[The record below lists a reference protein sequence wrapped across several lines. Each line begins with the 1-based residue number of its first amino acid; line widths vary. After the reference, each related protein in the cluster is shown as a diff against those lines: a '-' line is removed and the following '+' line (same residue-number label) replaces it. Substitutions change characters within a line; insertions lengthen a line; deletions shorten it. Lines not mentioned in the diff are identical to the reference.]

1 MLEGLKK
8 YHTRMRESGLLDV
21 ALVPHVI
28 GATSIATG
36 AYQIVVGK
44 NPEGIYPLLAG
55 FGLESLLFGANN
67 IDIHQR

>member
-1 MLEGLKK
+1 
-8 YHTRMRESGLLDV
+8 
-21 ALVPHVI
+21 LVPHVI